1 MNFNSIQGSAGIIK
15 FSGTKTSKIELRSMS
30 DKSILLEVLPNS
42 TIAEKSEQA
51 MQYSTIDIKN
61 KFTLFTEHWSPKI
74 IAQMNDYHFKLV
86 KIQGDFVWHKHNET
100 DEVFFVIEGEMGIE
114 FPDDNVVLRSG
125 EMLVVPKGVG

>member
-1 MNFNSIQGSAGIIK
+1 
-15 FSGTKTSKIELRSMS
+15 MS